1 MVEGAILLTFGR
13 NCCLWSVKSKSIP
26 CTFVGIVCACW
37 RNKGRSWRIFTK
49 WIAQFRRL
57 SSRSVPLPVP
67 TPSSNQLSN
76 SQEQATKRVALED
89 FGASVTSVDIEE
101 DNSTLPNRTLIDQ
114 WPSMLTSTPCKE
126 KNHPVPFAVVVP
138 PVSPIPAREPEE
150 KKTRVQATVEW
161 PSQTKVNTLHEGLE
175 SLGKMLCCGTYKQ
188 IAGAV
193 WKNPILRKYMQQLYL
208 EEVDRECT
216 AMCSRMKN
224 RSCLRSPSKKDLQSF
239 SFRKFNSKLESKAP
253 LFSAVLWT
261 ASVRKSKRDDE
272 FWLPSVCMSVAVLL
286 KNRSPP
292 CMNAMQ
298 LINTIIL
305 YHSGIIVSNFFNQFV
320 SDVFLVFYCPNL
332 L

>member
-1 MVEGAILLTFGR
+1 M
-13 NCCLWSVKSKSIP
+13 
-26 CTFVGIVCACW
+26 
-37 RNKGRSWRIFTK
+37 
-49 WIAQFRRL
+49 
-57 SSRSVPLPVP
+57 
-67 TPSSNQLSN
+67 
-76 SQEQATKRVALED
+76 
-89 FGASVTSVDIEE
+89 TSVDIEE
-101 DNSTLPNRTLIDQ
+101 HNSTLPNRTLIDQ

-126 KNHPVPFAVVVP
+126 KNRPVPFAVVVR
-138 PVSPIPAREPEE
+138 PVSLIPAREPEE

-216 AMCSRMKN
+216 AMCSLKN

-239 SFRKFNSKLESKAP
+239 SFRKFNSELESKAP

-286 KNRSPP
+286 KNRSP

-305 YHSGIIVSNFFNQFV
+305 YRSGITVSNFWGLRLMHK
-320 SDVFLVFYCPNL
+320 DP
-332 L
+332 